1 MPPPKDRPTSQ
12 GGPTKAAASQG
23 RPTWEDPHGH
33 RLTARQIRQLKLQA
47 ELAIVPK
54 TAAAATNRYIYY
66 GGRLNRLPSSWL
78 GGLVA
83 PLHLPVLRG
92 VVGGILTEVF
102 RPPRPPGLPDESV
115 AAFFARR
122 MGGPRLAQ
130 NVLSAVLHGIYAGD
144 VHRLSVKTLFP
155 QLWRDEALHGSLAA
169 GATKTRP
176 RPVRDVLLQDELATD
191 NAPLVQ
197 SMRGASVF
205 GFKDGIETLSRAL
218 VADLA
223 AGSPFGAPAAALRT
237 DAPVRAI
244 KYTPGGDTPFELDD
258 GSRHSHVIS
267 TLRAPATNALLPPHL
282 RIPALAHI
290 AAVSVM
296 VVNLYFASPPARLL
310 PVNGFGYL
318 LPQSLSAAENPHC
331 ALGVLF
337 DSCVASGAGAADP
350 EPGTKLTV
358 MLGGHYWD
366 ACPGGSAAEGG
377 VDRRAGPCYPTA
389 DQAVEMARET
399 LRLHLGVFEPP
410 LATNVALNRDC
421 IPQYTVGHDARLADI
436 RAALRREGGRF
447 GGRLRLAGPSYKG
460 VGLHD
465 CIRSAREAVS
475 GLVHGDADGGG
486 VGGTGLEG
494 VGDDLKWAMG
504 VKLPEGG
511 RGYVITQ

>member
-1 MPPPKDRPTSQ
+1 M
-12 GGPTKAAASQG
+12 
-23 RPTWEDPHGH
+23 
-33 RLTARQIRQLKLQA
+33 
-47 ELAIVPK
+47 PK

-66 GGRLNRLPSSWL
+66 GGRLNRLPSSLL

-92 VVGGILTEVF
+92 VLAGILTEVF
-102 RPPRPPGLPDESV
+102 RPPRPPELPDESV
-115 AAFFARR
+115 ADFFARR

-144 VHRLSVKTLFP
+144 VHRLSAKTLLP
-155 QLWRDEALHGSLAA
+155 QLWRGEALHGSLAA
-169 GATKTRP
+169 ALARARP

-191 NAPLVQ
+191 NASLVQ
-197 SMRGASVF
+197 SMCGASVF
-205 GFKDGIETLSRAL
+205 GFRGGIETLSRAL

-223 AGSPFGAPAAALRT
+223 AGATLRT
-237 DAPVRAI
+237 DTLVRAI
-244 KYTPGGDTPFELDD
+244 KYTPGSDTPFELGD
-258 GSRHSHVIS
+258 GSRHSHIVS

-282 RIPALAHI
+282 RIPALARI
-290 AAVSVM
+290 SAVSVG

-310 PVNGFGYL
+310 PVHGFGYL
-318 LPQSLSAAENPHC
+318 LPQSLPTAENPHA

-337 DSCVASGAGAADP
+337 DSCVASAARAGDS

-358 MLGGHYWD
+358 MLGGHHWD
-366 ACPGGSAAEGG
+366 TRPGRSPAEGG
-377 VDRRAGPCYPTA
+377 AYRQPWPTA

-399 LRLHLGVFEPP
+399 LRLHLGVLEPP
-410 LATNVALNRDC
+410 LVTNVALNRDC
-421 IPQYTVGHDARLADI
+421 IPQYTVGHDARLAAI

-465 CIRSAREAVS
+465 CIRSAREAVT
-475 GLVHGDADGGG
+475 GLVRGDADGGG

-494 VGDDLKWAMG
+494 VGDDLKWAMT
-504 VKLPEGG
+504 VKLPDGGG